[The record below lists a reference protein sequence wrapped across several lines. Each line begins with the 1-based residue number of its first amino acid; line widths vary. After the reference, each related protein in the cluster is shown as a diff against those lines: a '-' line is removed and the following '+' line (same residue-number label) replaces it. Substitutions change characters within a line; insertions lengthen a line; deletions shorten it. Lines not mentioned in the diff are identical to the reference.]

1 MQVILVLV
9 SLHAANGV
17 SPFISILPPTPITF
31 IIYMPSLHGCDSET
45 TRPSAYLPVKWPSKF
60 QSHLWHGRCH
70 RKSDPGLYH
79 SGRIFFFGRTF
90 FFFGTVHLCTE
101 FILMHMLTIVVVI
114 SCQGGRLG
122 NEAVRRWQ
130 TILRIVQILLHLW
143 AKLRIEHPKQIAALC
158 GLLMEKHF
166 ALPVP
171 AWYNLPMA
179 VTLCWPL
186 VCLHGDSSGSILTS
200 IQQVSTRP
208 CVHLCNACASA
219 YVPTAHA
226 N

>member
-1 MQVILVLV
+1 MVVTQK
-9 SLHAANGV
+9 LHAHLLIYLSSGHQSSKVIYDMAGV
-17 SPFISILPPTPITF
+17 TENPIW
-31 IIYMPSLHGCDSET
+31 
-45 TRPSAYLPVKWPSKF
+45 AYTA
-60 QSHLWHGRCH
+60 
-70 RKSDPGLYH
+70 PGV
-79 SGRIFFFGRTF
+79 FFFWTH
-90 FFFGTVHLCTE
+90 FFFGTVHLCTA

-171 AWYNLPMA
+171 A
-179 VTLCWPL
+179 
-186 VCLHGDSSGSILTS
+186 
-200 IQQVSTRP
+200 
-208 CVHLCNACASA
+208 
-219 YVPTAHA
+219 
-226 N
+226 

>member
-1 MQVILVLV
+1 MVVTQK
-9 SLHAANGV
+9 LHAHLLIYPSSGPQSSKVIYDMAGV
-17 SPFISILPPTPITF
+17 TENPIRAYTTP
-31 IIYMPSLHGCDSET
+31 G
-45 TRPSAYLPVKWPSKF
+45 V
-60 QSHLWHGRCH
+60 
-70 RKSDPGLYH
+70 
-79 SGRIFFFGRTF
+79 FFFLDALF

-101 FILMHMLTIVVVI
+101 FILMHMLTIVVVT

-171 AWYNLPMA
+171 A
-179 VTLCWPL
+179 
-186 VCLHGDSSGSILTS
+186 
-200 IQQVSTRP
+200 
-208 CVHLCNACASA
+208 
-219 YVPTAHA
+219 
-226 N
+226 